1 MGWWLVQKDGQS
13 TNQLRWPARSGAGLL
28 PAPKGLEER
37 FRQWTRRS
45 SPLNPAQNLFHLSQ
59 PFESGQDYD
68 VLDWSQQHTGR
79 DWVHHESQPGID
91 GESAVFFQESGTPSA
106 RRVASVPVRPAAS
119 EDPAVVVHK
128 D

>member
-1 MGWWLVQKDGQS
+1 MG
-13 TNQLRWPARSGAGLL
+13 
-28 PAPKGLEER
+28 
-37 FRQWTRRS
+37 TRRS
-45 SPLNPAQNLFHLSQ
+45 SPLNPAQTLLHLLAGEDVPLGQ

-79 DWVHHESQPGID
+79 DWVHHKSQPGID
-91 GESAVFFQESGTPSA
+91 RGE
-106 RRVASVPVRPAAS
+106 RRLLPRKRDSQRQKNGQDGCGVPVRPAAS

>member
-1 MGWWLVQKDGQS
+1 MGTSEHQPPTHAWSACLPAPASDAPVHGSVGANGDASENLWLKSPQKDGQS

-45 SPLNPAQNLFHLSQ
+45 SPLNPAQGLFHLLAGEDVPLGQ

-68 VLDWSQQHTGR
+68 VLDWSQ
-79 DWVHHESQPGID
+79 
-91 GESAVFFQESGTPSA
+91 A
-106 RRVASVPVRPAAS
+106 
-119 EDPAVVVHK
+119 
-128 D
+128 